1 MKNLEV
7 KKVKTIK
14 EILGENKLDQII
26 KDSLKKIK

>member
-14 EILGENKLDQII
+14 EILGENKLDKII
-26 KDSLKKIK
+26 NNSLKKIK

>member
-7 KKVKTIK
+7 KKIKTIK
-14 EILGENKLDQII
+14 DLLGESKLDQII

>member
-14 EILGENKLDQII
+14 DLLGENKLDEII